1 LNNLSE
7 KAAATATTTTT
18 TTTTTTKCEFT
29 IVKLNS

>member
-18 TTTTTTKCEFT
+18 TTTTTKCEFT